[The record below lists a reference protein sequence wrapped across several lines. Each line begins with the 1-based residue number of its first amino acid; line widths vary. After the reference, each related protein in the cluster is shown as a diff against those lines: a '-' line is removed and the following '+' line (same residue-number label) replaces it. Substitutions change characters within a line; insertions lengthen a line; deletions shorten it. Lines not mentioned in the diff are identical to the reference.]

1 MAKSDLK
8 QQAADKVAAAKNQV
22 AKWKRKQKPLVNM
35 PKLTGNPEIDS
46 KNDLD
51 AVKQGF
57 RDRLAAENKRKV
69 SATDSEYW
77 SCICFQTRAQADAF
91 IAAMNWRQF
100 GDKYIDGVKLAE
112 YLGIELPD
120 EEVAFV
126 ADPKVDKTWAGFVED

>member
-35 PKLTGNPEIDS
+35 PELTGNPETDS

-57 RDRLAAENKRKV
+57 RDRLKAENKRKV

-77 SCICFQTRAQADAF
+77 SCICFQTRAQLDAF

-126 ADPKVDKTWAGFVED
+126 ADPKVDKTWAGFVD